1 MRGWHA
7 IFTSGLFIFCI
18 RGWEGFGAGFH
29 VGFAG
34 LCLQQF
40 MIFSSDTPA
49 SGIKTARWPYCLPRL
64 PYRTHFFTVSWIK
77 DFFCFRRPVADPC
90 DLPLFGSRIG
100 NKDDASQHG
109 IDRILSVMI

>member
-1 MRGWHA
+1 MRGGHA

-29 VGFAG
+29 VGHAG

-49 SGIKTARWPYCLPRL
+49 SGIKTAGWPCCLPRL
-64 PYRTHFFTVSWIK
+64 PYRTHFFTVSCIK
-77 DFFCFRRPVADPC
+77 DFFGSKVADHM
-90 DLPLFGSRIG
+90 DQPLACKSRIG